1 MNKKW
6 MVTIQTGQ
14 DAEKV
19 RDSGAEI
26 LAEYPNALLVRTT
39 EKQRVALESAGLE
52 LSAVADATVQLTGAT
67 FAFASAVAAEAAQPV
82 SVDPNRTAYY
92 LIRLVGP
99 PKGEWLETL
108 KARGASIYGTLSGNV
123 LLVGVQPPQLAHL
136 QEHPWVEQV
145 TPYRP
150 AMKVS
155 PKLRPGVAR
164 TLTTAHLTSL
174 EAGVPGAS
182 EQVQISVFPGESS
195 EAVAAQVRTAGGAVL
210 STSATSVT
218 AVVPSQKIAALA
230 EQQGVQAIVPHK
242 FPELDNNLSRTVMNV
257 PANQT
262 FGGFTVRGAGQTVGM
277 ADTGLDSGIAAT
289 IHQDFA
295 GRIAAL
301 ISFPNQLSA
310 WCNDPAPYDDGAEDD
325 NVPPHGTHVAGS
337 VLGNGAAAIAAADP
351 TVPMGVAPEA
361 RLYFQAI
368 GQKVQWGPTAPPG
381 WTDPWPPK
389 SFGLWGIPD
398 DLTDLFTPAYTGGV
412 RIHTNS
418 WGAPL
423 DGQYTQNSRQVDN
436 FMFNHRDILI
446 LFSAGNAGRDANGD
460 GVIDSDS
467 IGSPGTAKNCLTVGA
482 SEGNRP
488 HGSTPA
494 IPQPYDINWTQYSAV
509 KFGHM
514 AAAGHVSDRI
524 DGMACF
530 SSRGPTDDGRIKPE
544 VVAPGTNI
552 LSVRSAAFPAG
563 QTPLWGDLP
572 AAHPLH
578 GLYCWS
584 GGTSMSTP
592 LVAGAAALVRQHLTQ
607 QRGHDVPG
615 SKPSGALIKAFL
627 INGAVAINPGQFT
640 AGPGIPPMPATDEI
654 PAGPN
659 SVDGF
664 GRVNLADT
672 LAPGLLKQTL
682 FADEPD
688 YAVESGQMRTFQV
701 QPIDLGQP
709 IKITL
714 CWTDAPALAGAGG
727 LVNQLYLRVLQP
739 NGTLMAGD
747 TTAYPTATNNV
758 QQVVITAPTA
768 GTYEIRVHGL
778 SVSTHSPGVPAGPN
792 PRQDFALV
800 ASNAMGFSL
809 QPVSIAQAID
819 TTGSMDYFGFMAPA
833 KERANQ
839 LVDFMRMNDK
849 LSVTEFSHRAAPPDA
864 RTGYGLRLLG
874 GWTPDWAD
882 AHAAINALTSNGLTP
897 IGAGLL
903 EAWNQLSTE
912 PASRP
917 RAIVLLSDGFNNFP
931 PDPSSV
937 LSSIPTDV
945 PIFSIA
951 LGPAANSSA
960 LQNIATS
967 RPNGG
972 YFAVEGDEDV
982 HKLHSIYTAVQALAS
997 GSSLIGLSSFQVSAE
1012 AAQTTK
1018 MPVEE
1023 GLSEISFVLSWDGRP
1038 KETEL
1043 IITGPD
1049 GKRYS
1054 KTSTATLERLGQTY
1068 WLLRIAAPKPGI
1080 WTAVVRNRDK
1090 TSCYTLSASAQSPL
1104 VVLSRLTPMDRR
1116 TLSIVVRLRRARQPI
1131 LKAALTARVTAPTM
1145 SQEGVLKEYQKRL
1158 LEMKLPPALAE
1169 KGFTPE
1175 QILLVK
1181 LAAFAKQ
1188 YREKLGGLY
1197 ARNTTEIKLTHRGDG
1212 VYSANAKLAATG
1224 NITVELTARGKLGGF
1239 EWQRAANLSCRI

>member
-39 EKQRVALESAGLE
+39 EKQRVGIESAGLE
-52 LSAVADATVQLTGAT
+52 LSVVADETVQLTSAT

-82 SVDPNRTAYY
+82 AVDPNRTAYFLVR
-92 LIRLVGP
+92 LIGP

-108 KARGASIYGTLSGNV
+108 KACGASIYGTLSGNV
-123 LLVGVQPPQLAHL
+123 LLAGVLPTQLARL

-174 EAGVPGAS
+174 EAGAPGAS
-182 EQVQISVFPGESS
+182 EQIEISVFPGESS
-195 EAVAAQVRTAGGAVL
+195 EKVAALVRTAGGEVL
-210 STSATSVT
+210 GTNPTSVT
-218 AVVPSQKIAALA
+218 AVVPSQEIAALA
-230 EQQGVQAIVPHK
+230 EQPGVLSIVPHR
-242 FPELDNNLSRTVMNV
+242 FPKLHNDRARTVMNV

-262 FGGFTVRGAGQTVGM
+262 FGDFTLRGAGQIVGI
-277 ADTGLDSGIAAT
+277 ADSGLDSGNPAA
-289 IHQDFA
+289 IHQDFT
-295 GRIAAL
+295 GRIAGI
-301 ISFPNQLSA
+301 ISFPNQLSMY
-310 WCNDPAPYDDGAEDD
+310 CNDPAPYDDGPQDT
-325 NVPPHGTHVAGS
+325 NPHGTHVAGS
-337 VLGNGAAAIAAADP
+337 VLGNGAAAIAASDP

-361 RLYFQAI
+361 QVYFQAVE
-368 GQKVQWGPTAPPG
+368 QQVNWKPTAPLILRQNPV
-381 WTDPWPPK
+381 
-389 SFGLWGIPD
+389 GLFGIPD
-398 DLTDLFTPAYTGGV
+398 DLNDLFAPSYAAGV

-418 WGAPL
+418 WGSP
-423 DGQYTQNSRQVDN
+423 DNGQYATTSREVDQ
-436 FMFNHRDILI
+436 FMFNHRDMLI
-446 LFSAGNAGRDANGD
+446 LFSAGNEGLDSNND
-460 GVIDSDS
+460 GVIDPDS

-482 SEGNRP
+482 TENNRP
-488 HGSTPA
+488 HGSTPQPGIDA
-494 IPQPYDINWTQYSAV
+494 NWNQLGHNTSGGFVLSWPQMGP
-509 KFGHM
+509 
-514 AAAGHVSDRI
+514 AGHVSDNVS
-524 DGMACF
+524 GMAAF

-544 VVAPGTNI
+544 VVAPGTNV
-552 LSVRSAAFPAG
+552 LSVKSTAFPAG

-578 GLYCWS
+578 DLYCWS

-607 QRGHDVPG
+607 QRGHNVSG

-640 AGPGIPPMPATDEI
+640 AGPGTPPIPATNEI

-659 SVDGF
+659 FVDGF

-688 YAVESGQMRTFQV
+688 YAVESGQIRTFQV
-701 QPIDLGQP
+701 RPIDLGQP
-709 IKITL
+709 IKIAL

-739 NGTLMAGD
+739 NGTLLAGD

-758 QQVVITAPTA
+758 QQVVITAPAA

-800 ASNAMGFSL
+800 TSNAMGFSL

-819 TTGSMDYFGFMAPA
+819 TTGSMDYFDFMAPA

-849 LSVTEFSHRAAPPDA
+849 LSVTEFSHRAGPPDA

-931 PDPSSV
+931 PDPATV
-937 LSSIPTDV
+937 LSSIPADV

-982 HKLHSIYTAVQALAS
+982 HKLHSIYAAVQALAS
-997 GSSLIGLSSFQVSAE
+997 GSSLIGLSSFKVSAE

-1018 MPVEE
+1018 IPVEE
-1023 GLSEISFVLSWDGRP
+1023 GLPEISFVLSWDGRP

-1049 GKRYS
+1049 GRRYS
-1054 KTSTATLERLGQTY
+1054 NTSTATLERLAQTY
-1068 WLLRIAAPKPGI
+1068 WLLRIAAPKPGV

-1090 TSCYTLSASAQSPL
+1090 SSSYTLSASAQSPL
-1104 VVLSRLTPMDRR
+1104 VVVSRLTPMGRR
-1116 TLSIVVRLRRARQPI
+1116 TLSIVVRLRRAGQPI
-1131 LKAALTARVTAPTM
+1131 LRAALTARVTAPTM
-1145 SQEGVLKEYQKRL
+1145 SQEGVLKEYQRRL
-1158 LEMKLPPALAE
+1158 LEMQLPPALAE

-1188 YREKLGGLY
+1188 YREKPGGLY
-1197 ARNTTEIKLTHRGDG
+1197 ARNTTEVKLTHRGDG

-1224 NITVELTARGKLGGF
+1224 NITVELTARGKLGRF